1 MDVGLRE
8 VKNWEMGVVQKN
20 RKPRCVVRYTVQV
33 QVHMV
38 RCTVHIH
45 TYIEK
50 FDLNYQNVIV
60 IVWVN
65 IYLSTID
72 MI

>member
-20 RKPRCVVRYTVQV
+20 RKPRCVVRYSVQVV

-38 RCTVHIH
+38 RGTVY

-60 IVWVN
+60 WVN
-65 IYLSTID
+65 IYLST